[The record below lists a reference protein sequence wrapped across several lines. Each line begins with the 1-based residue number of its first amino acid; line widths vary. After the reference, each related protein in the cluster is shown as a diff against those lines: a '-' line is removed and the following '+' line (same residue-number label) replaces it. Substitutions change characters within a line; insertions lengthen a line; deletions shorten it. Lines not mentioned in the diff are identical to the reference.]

1 MVNRIE
7 TIRVIKEVR
16 SWKNFSGHCGQQ
28 RPKPNSPSLGKGWP
42 EAGVGA
48 LIEAV
53 KPLLVTRNSAAHITT
68 PPFGHPFYNRRGI
81 GAAPALR
88 CRGERK

>member
-42 EAGVGA
+42 EAGVGG
-48 LIEAV
+48 
-53 KPLLVTRNSAAHITT
+53 T
-68 PPFGHPFYNRRGI
+68 RRGRQTAV
-81 GAAPALR
+81 GQK
-88 CRGERK
+88 EF